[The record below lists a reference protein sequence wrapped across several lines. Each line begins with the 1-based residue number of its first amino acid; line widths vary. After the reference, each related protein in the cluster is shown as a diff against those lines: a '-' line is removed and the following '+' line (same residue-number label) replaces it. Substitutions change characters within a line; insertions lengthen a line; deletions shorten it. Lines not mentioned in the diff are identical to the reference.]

1 MTISCHIVE
10 KMVSLNRKGV
20 DEMYCGEC
28 GAKLEKDATFCGECG
43 APVKKEKET
52 AHKSSE
58 KKEES
63 THVDRPPRKPM
74 SKKTKIISVI
84 VIVVIVGLFAAY
96 QIVGNQFSVKTM
108 AKEYVEALA
117 DNDWNKLYS
126 YLNLEGDTTFV
137 SQDIFKELMG
147 DSESKIKNF
156 SIGEVTYDE
165 GKLSASVTVH
175 YTEEGSSQEKTDIVY
190 LSKEKEKKYLI
201 FDNWTVD
208 NNIDSL
214 IVEDY
219 KIIVPKGSKIV
230 LEGINVE
237 DKYLDEKSS
246 DDTTDAYRI
255 PQVFSNTLDLK
266 TTLPNGMAID
276 EEITPSNYYSSHT
289 VELSLSNLSDEAVDT
304 LEEQAKNS
312 LTAIYQSL
320 IAKQAFADIKST
332 YEFEG
337 GDIASLEEEYTNTL
351 DDLNTAST
359 TLKQIEF
366 TSLNIRSV
374 ELEDGILNIN
384 VKANYNYQV
393 EYQDYLSEQLATHD
407 DKDYAYI
414 TLGYIYQ
421 DGSYHLTSLDGLV
434 SYFSRY

>member
-96 QIVGNQFSVKTM
+96 QIVGNQFSVKTV

-165 GKLSASVTVH
+165 GKLSAQLLFIILRKDLV
-175 YTEEGSSQEKTDIVY
+175 
-190 LSKEKEKKYLI
+190 KK
-201 FDNWTVD
+201 
-208 NNIDSL
+208 
-214 IVEDY
+214 
-219 KIIVPKGSKIV
+219 
-230 LEGINVE
+230 
-237 DKYLDEKSS
+237 
-246 DDTTDAYRI
+246 R
-255 PQVFSNTLDLK
+255 QTL
-266 TTLPNGMAID
+266 
-276 EEITPSNYYSSHT
+276 
-289 VELSLSNLSDEAVDT
+289 
-304 LEEQAKNS
+304 
-312 LTAIYQSL
+312 
-320 IAKQAFADIKST
+320 
-332 YEFEG
+332 
-337 GDIASLEEEYTNTL
+337 
-351 DDLNTAST
+351 
-359 TLKQIEF
+359 F
-366 TSLNIRSV
+366 T
-374 ELEDGILNIN
+374 
-384 VKANYNYQV
+384 
-393 EYQDYLSEQLATHD
+393 
-407 DKDYAYI
+407 
-414 TLGYIYQ
+414 
-421 DGSYHLTSLDGLV
+421 
-434 SYFSRY
+434 